1 MNPGSLIESRL
12 SLSQQATIQRTTE
25 SLSLVGRAVLRDRA
39 AFIGVIIVTGFV
51 LMSIFAPVIAPYDP
65 SSYNVD
71 SDGDPLTLSPPSL
84 DHPFGTNHVGNDV
97 FSQWV
102 FGARVSVLVGL
113 AAGLS
118 VLVIGST
125 VGLVSGYFK
134 GTVDLILMRI
144 VDILFGIPA
153 IPLVLVLTLFY
164 SASVWNIVL
173 AYVLVLWR
181 TMARVVRSQTLSLAE
196 RPFVKSARASG
207 ASDKRIIF
215 LHIGPNVLPLIFIET
230 TIVAGWAITLEA
242 GVSFLGFGAANMI
255 SWGTMLQMTFV
266 TGAIRSAWWWML
278 PPGLSIT
285 AIVVS
290 LFYISRALEEVT
302 NPEVRS
308 I

>member
-1 MNPGSLIESRL
+1 MNPGTLIESKL
-12 SLSQQATIQRTTE
+12 SLSQKATIQRTTE
-25 SLSLVGRAVLRDRA
+25 SLSLVGRAILRDRGA
-39 AFIGVIIVTGFV
+39 LIGVIIVTSFV
-51 LMSIFAPVIAPYDP
+51 IIAIFAPIIAPYDP
-65 SSYNVD
+65 SGYNVD
-71 SDGDPLTLSPPSL
+71 SEGEPLSLSPPSL

-97 FSQWV
+97 FSQWL

-113 AAGLS
+113 AAGIS

-125 VGLVSGYFK
+125 VGLVSGYYK